1 MPAPGTLPAA
11 ERLHAE
17 GRHREA
23 LSLLHAAMR
32 EDPEAPPALYDV
44 AARCHDALAEPSEA
58 AAARAARDRAVDRLR
73 FARQSREADE
83 QTQRLRGAEAALRSV
98 GARPVGELVPPP
110 DAHGPT
116 EGKSGW
122 FVVAGKLGL
131 KATPLF
137 LKLAPLALKVGLA
150 GLALGGW
157 ALLFDWRIALAILA
171 MIGIHESGHVAA
183 MRAYGVPTSGFY
195 FLPFLGGV
203 ALAKKHP
210 NSHKAW
216 AVIVLA
222 GPAVGATLSIACL
235 VGWWATGATWM
246 AVLAIVN
253 GLLNLVNLLPI
264 YPLDG
269 GQLVKILA
277 TTTSTRVAIGFVVA
291 SGLLSVAA
299 IFAGFLLFGILG
311 LLSLMGLWR
320 EARLRHRV
328 AVGEI
333 AGWELAPTD
342 LTDAKRGAI
351 AAAYLGLAAALLGMI
366 VALEVLADLPGA
378 SEWL

>member
-1 MPAPGTLPAA
+1 MPAPGTLAAA

-17 GRHREA
+17 GREREA
-23 LSLLHAAMR
+23 LSLLHGAIR
-32 EDPEAPPALYDV
+32 DDPESPPAIFDL
-44 AARCHDALAEPSEA
+44 AARCHDALGESADA

-73 FARQSREADE
+73 AARGAREADE
-83 QTQRLRGAEAALRSV
+83 NAQRASAAEQSLRSV
-98 GARPVGELVPPP
+98 GARPVGELTPPTG
-110 DAHGPT
+110 HGMT

-122 FVVAGKLGL
+122 LLVAGKVGL

-137 LKLAPLALKVGLA
+137 LKAAPIVLKVGLA
-150 GLALGGW
+150 GLSLG
-157 ALLFDWRIALAILA
+157 AYSLLFDWRVALAILA

-183 MRAYGVPTSGFY
+183 MKRYGVPTSGFY

-210 NSHKAW
+210 PSHKAW

-222 GPAVGATLSIACL
+222 GPAVGATLSLIAL
-235 VGWWATGATWM
+235 AGWLATGEAWM

-253 GLLNLVNLLPI
+253 ALLNLVNLLPI

-277 TTTSTRVAIGFVVA
+277 TTSSTRLALGFAIV
-291 SGLLSVAA
+291 SGALSLAA
-299 IFAGFLLFGILG
+299 IFGGFLLFGILG
-311 LLSLMGLWR
+311 LLSLGGLWR
-320 EARLRHRV
+320 EAKLRHRV
-328 AVGEI
+328 AAGEVL
-333 AGWELAPTD
+333 GWELAPTD
-342 LTDAKRGAI
+342 LDDRGRTWI
-351 AAAYLGLAAALLGMI
+351 AAAYLGLAAALLGLV
-366 VALEVLADLPGA
+366 VALEVFADLPGA

>member
-1 MPAPGTLPAA
+1 MPAPGTLSAA

-17 GRHREA
+17 GRQREA
-23 LSLLHAAMR
+23 LSLLHAAIR
-32 EDPEAPPALYDV
+32 DEPEAPPAIYDL
-44 AARCHDALAEPSEA
+44 AARCHDALGEPSEA
-58 AAARAARDRAVDRLR
+58 AAARAARDRAVDRFR
-73 FARQSREADE
+73 AARVARETEEATRQQSGWEH
-83 QTQRLRGAEAALRSV
+83 ALRSV
-98 GARPVGELVPPP
+98 GARPVGELVAPE
-110 DAHGPT
+110 AHSPT

-122 FVVAGKLGL
+122 LVFAAKFGL
-131 KATPLF
+131 KAGPLF

-157 ALLFDWRIALAILA
+157 ALLFDWKVAVAILA
-171 MIGIHESGHVAA
+171 MIGLHESGHVAA
-183 MRAYGVPTSGFY
+183 MRRYGVPTSGFY

-222 GPAVGATLSIACL
+222 GPAVGATLSLAAL
-235 VGWWATGATWM
+235 AGWWLTGQTWM

-253 GLLNLVNLLPI
+253 GLLNLFNLLPI

-277 TTTSTRVAIGFVVA
+277 TTSSTRWALGFAVV
-291 SGLLSVAA
+291 SGALSLAA
-299 IFAGFLLFGILG
+299 IFGGFLLFGILG
-311 LLSLMGLWR
+311 LLSLGGLWR
-320 EARLRHRV
+320 EAKLRHRV
-328 AVGEI
+328 AGGEVP
-333 AGWELAPTD
+333 GWELAPTD
-342 LTDAKRGAI
+342 LDDRGRVWI
-351 AAAYLGLAAALLGMI
+351 GAAYLGLAAALLGLI
-366 VALEVLADLPGA
+366 VALEVFAELPGA